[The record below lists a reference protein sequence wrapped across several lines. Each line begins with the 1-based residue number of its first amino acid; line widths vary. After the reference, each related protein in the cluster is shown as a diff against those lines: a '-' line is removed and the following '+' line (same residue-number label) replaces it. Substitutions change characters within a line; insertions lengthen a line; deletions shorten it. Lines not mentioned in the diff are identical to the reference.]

1 MRRKLRPRVAKF
13 AHFSVRRAQKMHAKR
28 ACALPAIGVQ
38 LNENELETGATSL
51 VGPEEEREPLEF
63 RTFLNHHD
71 VVMMITIEDY

>member
-1 MRRKLRPRVAKF
+1 MLIFQWKRFSTEKTEKVQRKQDR
-13 AHFSVRRAQKMHAKR
+13 FSNANMKIFDQ
-28 ACALPAIGVQ
+28 
-38 LNENELETGATSL
+38 NTSGSASV